1 MGQARPDDLSADRS
15 MVTKAKLDRIGR
27 SLAAMR
33 LHLDSDGRLIPFV
46 PAFDSDGTELI
57 VHDKSTGAGVPLR
70 VVTQTQID
78 STDNEIVAFDIRSGP
93 QTPNL
98 PARLLAVLLDP
109 DSIYVRQ
116 AWLISTATLN
126 AGRPNEE
133 TDLRITPSAAAT
145 GHDMN
150 TPYRHADMR
159 SVARY
164 IVRILELH

>member
-1 MGQARPDDLSADRS
+1 MWTIKAPKQ
-15 MVTKAKLDRIGR
+15 AKLDRIGR
-27 SLAAMR
+27 SLAATR

-57 VHDKSTGAGVPLR
+57 VHDKSTGAGLPLR
-70 VVTQTQID
+70 VVTQTR
-78 STDNEIVAFDIRSGP
+78 TDCTNNEIVAFDIRSGP

-109 DSIYVRQ
+109 DCTYVRQ
-116 AWLISTATLN
+116 AWLFSTATLN

-133 TDLRITPSAAAT
+133 TDLHITLSAAAT

-150 TPYRHADMR
+150 SPYRHSDMR
-159 SVARY
+159 SVVQY
-164 IVRILELH
+164 LVRILELH